1 MTVGGITGQ
10 TFYEKIQGQ
19 KKRHPQDEAQAGMA
33 FSNNLKD
40 SDVFKGRDM
49 KEEQKEAEGIIAAS
63 SSSYTSNLHTSMLI
77 QESGRIQ
84 LGAVIECSARH
95 ISYAESDNVKVC
107 IQEGY
112 TFKAKVYADSHKVYI
127 EKKLDTGE
135 VTGYEVNP
143 LKLNVDT
150 KDPLEQMALES
161 WELARRAFMGD
172 APFHEINPQEELQ
185 RQMGEKISEPEKEDG
200 YEDLTVEK
208 ALQKFYEFVEDRI
221 KNGDP
226 KYQIGASEMSVKE
239 WNRLLEKIDAEI
251 DAAKEQLREEIRKA
265 KEEAQKVTSQEE
277 AEVTKADDGITR
289 EMIARLFEDPDSDL
303 PDFATMVNPEEVYQ
317 AWMSQGSGVPFSY
330 TINRGLNIEK
340 NSISLVPGINI
351 RLSNGFLLFV
361 EDSMVRAEGDSKNQ
375 EAART
380 AAAVS
385 GALNSLIKAA
395 NGQIPMNFFY
405 QNDQN
410 SAYAR
415 LGLEAAGIDTSRSFF
430 INEREFL
437 VDERGIIRMKK
448 GAST

>member
-10 TFYEKIQGQ
+10 TFYEKLQGQ
-19 KKRHPQDEAQAGMA
+19 KRKNPQDGAQAGMA

-40 SDVFKGRDM
+40 SDVLKGWDM
-49 KEEQKEAEGIIAAS
+49 KEEQKETEGITAAS
-63 SSSYTSNLHTSMLI
+63 SSSYTNSLHTSMLI
-77 QESGRIQ
+77 HESGRIQ
-84 LGAVIECSARH
+84 MGAVIECSAQH

-107 IQEGY
+107 VEEGY

-127 EKKLDTGE
+127 EKKMDSGE

-143 LKLNVDT
+143 LKLDADT
-150 KDPLEQMALES
+150 QDPVEQMALES
-161 WELARRAFMGD
+161 WELAKRAFMGD
-172 APFHEINPQEELQ
+172 APFHEVNPQEELKK
-185 RQMGEKISEPEKEDG
+185 QMGEQIPESEEEKG
-200 YEDLTVEK
+200 YENLTVEEGM
-208 ALQKFYEFVEDRI
+208 QRFYKFVEDRI
-221 KNGDP
+221 KNGAP

-265 KEEAQKVTSQEE
+265 KEEAKKVTSEKE
-277 AEVTKADDGITR
+277 SEVTKAEDGITK
-289 EMIARLFEDPDSDL
+289 EQIARLFEDQDSDG
-303 PDFATMVNPEEVYQ
+303 PDFATPVNPEEVYQ
-317 AWMSQGSGVPFSY
+317 AWMSQGAETPFTY
-330 TINRGLNIEK
+330 IINRGLNTEK
-340 NSISLVPGINI
+340 NSISLVPGVNI

-361 EDSMVRAEGDSKNQ
+361 EDSRVGAKGDVKNQ

-410 SAYAR
+410 SSHAR
-415 LGLEAAGIDTSRSFF
+415 MGLEAAGIDTSRSFF

-437 VDERGIIRMKK
+437 VDEKGVIRMRQ
-448 GAST
+448 SV